1 MGHSVGCAAPE
12 VKARIGANRGDD
24 MAACKPWTD
33 AEERYLIEHHG
44 KLSNPEIAQ
53 KLGRSVPAVESRTQV
68 LRRLGAIPH
77 APREP
82 DWTEAEDRRL
92 VAGYAHLTTAM
103 LADDLGRTKDAVDS
117 RIRRLR
123 RAGWDIRAM
132 PRGRGRQ
139 RQAEAA
145 RAERQDPELSIDA
158 DRQVLRDEIAKY
170 LAGEVNANRLD
181 ADQVRVLIGKLKS
194 NVLAAPHHRLK
205 RYLDMPVAKIVRE
218 AA

>member
-1 MGHSVGCAAPE
+1 M
-12 VKARIGANRGDD
+12 ANTKGSWSRADE
-24 MAACKPWTD
+24 CF
-33 AEERYLIEHHG
+33 LIQHHG
-44 KLSNPEIAQ
+44 KLSNPEIAK

-68 LRRLGAIPH
+68 LRRLGAIPD

-82 DWTEAEDRRL
+82 EWTEAEDRRL

-103 LADDLGRTKDAVDS
+103 LAEDLGRTKDAVDS

-145 RAERQDPELSIDA
+145 RAERQDPDLSIDA

-170 LAGEVNANRLD
+170 LATEVNANRMK
-181 ADQVRVLIGKLKS
+181 AMTAWNLIGKLKTE
-194 NVLAAPHHRLK
+194 VLGAEPGKLA
-205 RYLDMPVAKIVRE
+205 RYLAMPVAQIVGE